1 MQGEEPKNP
10 EMIKILMKGRR
21 TEDGG
26 GCEVNA

>member
-1 MQGEEPKNP
+1 MQGEEPRNP